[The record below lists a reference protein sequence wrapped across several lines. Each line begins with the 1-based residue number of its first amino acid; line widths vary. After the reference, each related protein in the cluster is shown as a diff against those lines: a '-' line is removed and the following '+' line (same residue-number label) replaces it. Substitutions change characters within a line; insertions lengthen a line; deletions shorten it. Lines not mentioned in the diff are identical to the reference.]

1 MLLTFERSTDDE
13 MMEIHGDREGL
24 LWLAERLRDLAAG
37 AAPDHVHLMTSDW
50 GGELSVDV
58 QGLQNTLLRHVKVFH
73 WTAKTSTRA

>member
-1 MLLTFERSTDDE
+1 
-13 MMEIHGDREGL
+13 
-24 LWLAERLRDLAAG
+24 
-37 AAPDHVHLMTSDW
+37 MTSDW